1 MELKKYFI
9 KNKVREDIEAEEIF
23 LDAEAIRSLE
33 DKGKLEQPIK
43 RRNFFL
49 FYTLIIVCLVGLLLR
64 AGHLEVIK
72 GEYYQ
77 SLAQGNRLRI
87 YSLPAPRG
95 IIYDRFQQ
103 PLVYNVP
110 SFDLAVNLNDFLD
123 NPLSVQEEI
132 LEKISIILKS
142 SKTTEESKR
151 SGVYPERSEGPAQDD
166 KKIKESLKEKIAE
179 AQGQVSQL
187 VLSKNIERSAALILE
202 SLVKD
207 WPGWRLEKN
216 PRRQYIAASYFAHI
230 LGYTGQVSPTD
241 LEEHP
246 DYSLND
252 QIGKIGL
259 ELQYESL
266 LRGQPGQEQIE
277 VDFSGKTQSLLATKP
292 AQSGQGL
299 VLHIDKGL
307 QEKLYQSLEKILNQL
322 GSKKRA
328 AAIAMDPQNGGILA
342 LVSLPSFDNNLFAQG
357 ISQADLTVLKN
368 DPNLPFLN
376 RALAGQYPSGS
387 TIKPLIAAM
396 ALEEEI
402 VKPKQQINCQGGL
415 SIAHQYYPQIIY
427 YYPDWKVHGLTDIIK
442 AIAQS
447 CNVFFYTIGGGY
459 DQIDGL
465 GVSRI
470 KKYLQYFGLGEASQI
485 DLPHEEIG
493 LIPDQEWKKEVKP
506 NEDWYLGDTYHLA
519 IGQGDILVTPLQ
531 LTSAIASLV
540 NGNILYQPQLVDK
553 IIDSNFAP
561 EQVRYGAGKNIVED
575 IQAKVIRQEFI
586 KSENIK
592 IVQEGMRQAVL
603 TGSARALADLAVKV
617 AGKTGTAQFG
627 TRGETHAWF
636 VGYAPYEEPQIVLT
650 ILVEGGGSGDQVA
663 VPVAKEVLEWYF
675 SQ

>member
-9 KNKVREDIEAEEIF
+9 KNKAREDIEAEEIF

-49 FYTLIIVCLVGLLLR
+49 FYALIIICLAGLLLQ

-77 SLAQGNRLRI
+77 NLAQGNRLRI

-132 LEKISIILKS
+132 LEKVAKILEGELFQEKS
-142 SKTTEESKR
+142 HFQKEE
-151 SGVYPERSEGPAQDD
+151 
-166 KKIKESLKEKIAE
+166 LKQKIAE
-179 AQGQVSQL
+179 AQGQVGQL
-187 VLSKNIERSAALILE
+187 VLAKNIERSAALILE
-202 SLVKD
+202 SLIKD

-216 PRRQYIAASYFAHI
+216 PRRQYMTASYFAHI

-259 ELQYESL
+259 ELQYESF
-266 LRGQPGQEQIE
+266 LRGRPGQEQIE

-299 VLHIDKGL
+299 ILHIDEEL
-307 QEKLYQSLEKILNQL
+307 QKKVYQSLEKTLNQL
-322 GSKKRA
+322 GSKKKA
-328 AAIAMDPQNGGILA
+328 AAVAMDPRNGGILA

-357 ISQADLTVLKN
+357 ISQIDLAVLKN

-376 RALAGQYPSGS
+376 RALAGQYPPGS
-387 TIKPLIAAM
+387 TIKPMIAAA

-402 VKPKQQINCQGGL
+402 VKPEQQINCQGGL
-415 SIAHQYYPQIIY
+415 SIVHQYESQIIY
-427 YYPDWKVHGLTDIIK
+427 HYPDWKAHGLTDIIK

-447 CNVFFYTIGGGY
+447 CNVFFYTVGGGY
-459 DQIDGL
+459 DQINGL
-465 GVSRI
+465 GVEGI
-470 KKYLQYFGLGEASQI
+470 KKYLQYFGLGQASQI

-493 LIPDQEWKKEVKP
+493 LIPDREWKKEAKP

-553 IIDSNFAP
+553 IIDSN
-561 EQVRYGAGKNIVED
+561 KKIVED
-575 IQAKVIRQEFI
+575 IPAKVIRQEFI

-592 IVQEGMRQAVL
+592 TVQEGMRQAVL
-603 TGSARALADLAVKV
+603 TGSARALANLAIKV

-627 TRGETHAWF
+627 TIGEAHAWF

-650 ILVEGGGSGDQVA
+650 ILIEGGGSGDQAA

>member
-33 DKGKLEQPIK
+33 DKGRLEQPIK

-49 FYTLIIVCLVGLLLR
+49 FYAFIIVCLTGLLLQ

-77 SLAQGNRLRI
+77 NLAQGNRLRI

-123 NPLSVQEEI
+123 NPPSVQEEI
-132 LEKISIILKS
+132 LEKVAGVITKGEVLEQSRG
-142 SKTTEESKR
+142 ESYKIAAAL
-151 SGVYPERSEGPAQDD
+151 PAVVFHND
-166 KKIKESLKEKIAE
+166 KIVSDFKQKIAE

-187 VLSKNIERSAALILE
+187 VLAKNIERSAALILE
-202 SLVKD
+202 SLLKD

-216 PRRQYIAASYFAHI
+216 PRRQYMSASYFAHL

-259 ELQYESL
+259 ELQYESI

-299 VLHIDKGL
+299 ILHIDEEL
-307 QEKLYQSLEKILNQL
+307 QKKVYQGLEKMLNQL
-322 GSKKRA
+322 GSKKKA
-328 AAIAMDPQNGGILA
+328 AAIAIDPRNGGILA

-357 ISQADLTVLKN
+357 ISQADLAALEN
-368 DPNLPFLN
+368 DPNDPFLN
-376 RALAGQYPSGS
+376 RALTGQYPPGS
-387 TIKPLIAAM
+387 TIKPLIAAA
-396 ALEEEI
+396 ALEEKI
-402 VKPKQQINCQGGL
+402 VKPEQQINCQGGL
-415 SIAHQYYPQIIY
+415 SIANQYDPQIIY
-427 YYPDWKVHGLTDIIK
+427 HYPDWKVHGLTNIIK
-442 AIAQS
+442 GIAES

-459 DQIDGL
+459 GQIDGL
-465 GVSRI
+465 GVDRI
-470 KKYLQYFGLGEASQI
+470 KKYLQYFGLGEATQI
-485 DLPHEEIG
+485 DLSHEGIG
-493 LIPDQEWKKEVKP
+493 LIPDQAWKKKAKP

-519 IGQGDILVTPLQ
+519 IGQGDVLVTPLQ
-531 LTSAIASLV
+531 LTSAIVSLV
-540 NGNILYQPQLVDK
+540 NGGILYQPQLVDK
-553 IIDSNFAP
+553 IVDS
-561 EQVRYGAGKNIVED
+561 KKKIVED
-575 IQAKVIRQEFI
+575 IPAKIIRQEFI

-592 IVQEGMRQAVL
+592 TVQEGMRQAVL

-650 ILVEGGGSGDQVA
+650 ILVEGGGSGDRVA
-663 VPVAKEVLEWYF
+663 IPVAKEVLEWYF
-675 SQ
+675 SKGLSQNF

>member
-9 KNKVREDIEAEEIF
+9 KNKAREDIEAEEIF

-49 FYTLIIVCLVGLLLR
+49 FYALIIVCLVGLLLR

-77 SLAQGNRLRI
+77 NLAQGNRLRI

-123 NPLSVQEEI
+123 NPPSVQEEI
-132 LEKISIILKS
+132 LEKAAGILEAGLPFGESRSQK
-142 SKTTEESKR
+142 EE
-151 SGVYPERSEGPAQDD
+151 
-166 KKIKESLKEKIAE
+166 LKQKIAE
-179 AQGQVSQL
+179 AQVSQL
-187 VLSKNIERSAALILE
+187 VLAKNIERSAALILE

-216 PRRQYIAASYFAHI
+216 PRRQYISASYFAHI
-230 LGYTGQVSPTD
+230 LGYTGQVSPAD
-241 LEEHP
+241 LEEYP
-246 DYSLND
+246 DYSSND

-299 VLHIDKGL
+299 VLHIDEEL
-307 QEKLYQSLEKILNQL
+307 QKKVYQSLEKALNRL
-322 GSKKRA
+322 GSRKKA
-328 AAIAMDPQNGGILA
+328 AAVAMDPQNGGILA

-357 ISQADLTVLKN
+357 ISQIDLTLLKN
-368 DPNLPFLN
+368 DSNLPFLN
-376 RALAGQYPSGS
+376 RALSGQYPSGS
-387 TIKPLIAAM
+387 TIKPLIAAA

-402 VKPKQQINCQGGL
+402 VKPNQRINCLGGL

-427 YYPDWKVHGLTDIIK
+427 HYPDWKTHGLTDIVK

-459 DQIDGL
+459 DKINGL

-470 KKYLQYFGLGEASQI
+470 KEYLQYFGLGQASQI

-493 LIPDQEWKKEVKP
+493 LIPSQEWKKEAKP
-506 NEDWYLGDTYHLA
+506 NEDWYLGDTYHLS

-531 LTSAIASLV
+531 LTSAIVSLT
-540 NGNILYQPQLVDK
+540 NGNVLYQPQLVDK
-553 IIDSNFAP
+553 VIDS
-561 EQVRYGAGKNIVED
+561 EKNIVED
-575 IQAKVIRQEFI
+575 IPAKVIRQEFI
-586 KSENIK
+586 KSENIE

-603 TGSARALADLAVKV
+603 TGSAIALSDLAVKA

-627 TRGETHAWF
+627 ARGETHAWF
-636 VGYAPYEEPQIVLT
+636 VGYAPYEAPQIVLT
-650 ILVEGGGSGDQVA
+650 ILVEGGGSGDKVA

-675 SQ
+675 NQ